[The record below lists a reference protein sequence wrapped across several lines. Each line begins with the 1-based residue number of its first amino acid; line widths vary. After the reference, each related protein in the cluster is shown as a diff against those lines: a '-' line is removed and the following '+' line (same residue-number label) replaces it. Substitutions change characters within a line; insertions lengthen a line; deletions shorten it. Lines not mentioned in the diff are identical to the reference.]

1 MCKVEITK
9 MVINNPSI
17 VTDQFDSGE
26 SADPAKLIKNWKRIE
41 KGKMD
46 NGNTERIFDC
56 IPLIEHMRN
65 ISYKK
70 IYYAYRLLPGKEGG
84 ELISNKELKEL
95 GLT

>member
-1 MCKVEITK
+1 MSVSSVMCKVEITK

-56 IPLIEHMRN
+56 IPYDDQLRAYVIDDG
-65 ISYKK
+65 IK
-70 IYYAYRLLPGKEGG
+70 ILSVSITG
-84 ELISNKELKEL
+84 E
-95 GLT
+95 